1 LTIEIENQNP
11 KIKKEESKLPHSVP
25 KGKGKIKI
33 KKIKNEE
40 TPYSSLNS

>member
-1 LTIEIENQNP
+1 
-11 KIKKEESKLPHSVP
+11 VP

-40 TPYSSLNS
+40 TPYSSLNSWVYFDGT